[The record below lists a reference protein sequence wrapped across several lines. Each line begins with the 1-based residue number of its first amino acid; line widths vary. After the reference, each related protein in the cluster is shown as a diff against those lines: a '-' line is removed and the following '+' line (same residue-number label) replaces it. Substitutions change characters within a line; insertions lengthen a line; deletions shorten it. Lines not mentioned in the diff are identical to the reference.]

1 MLKRQTKTSGHI
13 VHCVHLSA
21 ATLKPLTGEVRGFNL
36 VAVPLGQEHWLL
48 SSLDCF
54 EHYFFSPSF
63 CFHVWFPHLPNP
75 GGDTNPLRFESG
87 RASGI
92 KIHQIKN
99 VELPAVATSCE

>member
-36 VAVPLGQEHWLL
+36 GAVQIGQEHWLL

-54 EHYFFSPSF
+54 EHYYFSPPF
-63 CFHVWFPHLPNP
+63 AFMCGFHICL
-75 GGDTNPLRFESG
+75 TNQSSR
-87 RASGI
+87 
-92 KIHQIKN
+92 
-99 VELPAVATSCE
+99 V